1 MKFFNSLF
9 KGNPSK
15 KKSKEDQEHEQS
27 KFMPKVKIAI
37 EERFIIN
44 FIDNGGKFL
53 YSENYNELNKN
64 LDLILKENS
73 WVKEDL
79 LITNNKIKS
88 NYKLPNSIK
97 INQENSKC
105 FVTNCENLIAD
116 DGSILISS
124 NQIEEKKLSNI
135 HIYGVAGRSLCGLIL
150 ASKNLGLNWKFTGVT
165 VNYDMPLDDYI
176 FRHNNDIKEALD
188 LPITFYEKDLNVL
201 DQYVGEG
208 YGIVTQEVILNNAEL
223 NCKDQ
228 LQKIDIPTNFTANT
242 IKKSLYI
249 QFIL

>member
-73 WVKEDL
+73 WFKEDL
-79 LITNNKIKS
+79 LITDNKIKS

-97 INQENSKC
+97 VNQENSKC
-105 FVTNCENLIAD
+105 FVTDCENLIAD

-124 NQIEEKKLSNI
+124 NQIEEKNLSDFPNNLIILSETTKFKNSISEGLAEIKSKSKKIPSNI
-135 HIYGVAGRSLCGLIL
+135 TTIKNFQISQEKDFLSYGTSAKNLYLIL
-150 ASKNLGLNWKFTGVT
+150 L
-165 VNYDMPLDDYI
+165 
-176 FRHNNDIKEALD
+176 
-188 LPITFYEKDLNVL
+188 EK
-201 DQYVGEG
+201 G
-208 YGIVTQEVILNNAEL
+208 T
-223 NCKDQ
+223 
-228 LQKIDIPTNFTANT
+228 T
-242 IKKSLYI
+242 
-249 QFIL
+249 

>member
-73 WVKEDL
+73 WFKEDL

-97 INQENSKC
+97 VNQENSKC
-105 FVTNCENLIAD
+105 FVTDCENLIAD

-124 NQIEEKKLSNI
+124 NQIEEKNLSDFPNNLIILSETTKFKNSIGEGLAEIKSKSKKIPSNI
-135 HIYGVAGRSLCGLIL
+135 TTIKNFQISQEKDFLSYGTSEKNLYLIL
-150 ASKNLGLNWKFTGVT
+150 L
-165 VNYDMPLDDYI
+165 
-176 FRHNNDIKEALD
+176 
-188 LPITFYEKDLNVL
+188 EK
-201 DQYVGEG
+201 GA
-208 YGIVTQEVILNNAEL
+208 I
-223 NCKDQ
+223 
-228 LQKIDIPTNFTANT
+228 
-242 IKKSLYI
+242 
-249 QFIL
+249 

>member
-73 WVKEDL
+73 WFKEDL
-79 LITNNKIKS
+79 LITDNKIKS

-97 INQENSKC
+97 VNQENSKC
-105 FVTNCENLIAD
+105 FVTDCENLIAD

-124 NQIEEKKLSNI
+124 NQIEEKNLSDFPNNLIILSETTKFKNSIGEGLAEIKSKSKKIPSNI
-135 HIYGVAGRSLCGLIL
+135 TTIKNFQISQEKDFLSYGTS
-150 ASKNLGLNWKFTGVT
+150 SKNLYLI
-165 VNYDMPLDDYI
+165 L
-176 FRHNNDIKEALD
+176 L
-188 LPITFYEKDLNVL
+188 EK
-201 DQYVGEG
+201 G
-208 YGIVTQEVILNNAEL
+208 
-223 NCKDQ
+223 
-228 LQKIDIPTNFTANT
+228 T
-242 IKKSLYI
+242 I
-249 QFIL
+249 